1 MEEMKAGPRRRG
13 RRICS
18 ITIDESPQVY
28 TIYKTGVRR
37 DLRVD
42 NVRGVLIILVVI
54 GHFLLPLYQ
63 TRLVNNLTYLI
74 YSFHMPCFI
83 MISGFYSKSL
93 YKNGRFRWGK
103 VVQLLWLYFIFKM
116 LVNITEGL
124 LAGYIPV
131 FPDFLRESGAPWY
144 LMSLGIWY
152 LTVSQAKKFREY
164 PLNFLFIGAV
174 MLFCIFIKYFV
185 SPGSFLSLD
194 RTIAFAPFFYIG
206 YFYSQENLDVYLAS
220 NGRKL
225 IDTVG
230 ICCVLVIFFLMY
242 DKLMIYNLV
251 VYGADYIRYHESVY
265 NEAWLINLI
274 WYLGAFCMSMTLIG
288 IMLNRKMFILTG
300 LGQRTLQVYILHRPI
315 RDLCQYFGLYEL
327 ITPGSKVGLLLII
340 VFSVLLTLVL
350 GTESVNRIFTP
361 LKAAP
366 DSLLK
371 KLGGL

>member
-1 MEEMKAGPRRRG
+1 MEGTEARPRRRG
-13 RRICS
+13 RRVCS
-18 ITIDESPQVY
+18 ITIDEAPQVY

-63 TRLVNNLTYLI
+63 TRLVTNITYLI

-83 MISGFYSKSL
+83 MISGFYSKTL
-93 YKNGRFRWGK
+93 YKNGKFRWGK
-103 VVQLLWLYFIFKM
+103 VAQLLWLYFIFKM

-124 LAGYIPV
+124 QAGYIPL

-152 LTVSQAKKFREY
+152 LTVFQAKKFREY
-164 PLNFLFIGAV
+164 PLNFIIIGAV

-194 RTIAFAPFFYIG
+194 RAIAFAPFFYIG

-220 NGRKL
+220 NGRKM

-230 ICCVLVIFFLMY
+230 ICCAMVIFFLMY
-242 DKLMIYNLV
+242 DRLMVYNLV

-265 NEAWLINLI
+265 SEAWIINLI
-274 WYLGAFCMSMTLIG
+274 WYMGAFCMSMTLIG
-288 IMLNRKMFILTG
+288 LMLNRRMFVLTA
-300 LGQRTLQVYILHRPI
+300 LGQRTLQVYILHRPV
-315 RDLCQYFGLYEL
+315 RDLCQLFGMYDY
-327 ITPGSKVGLLLII
+327 IDSGSKL
-340 VFSVLLTLVL
+340 SVLMVIILSILLSLVL
-350 GTESVNRIFTP
+350 GSKPVNTAFNYIRT
-361 LKAAP
+361 AP